1 MEEELIITTEDEPQE
16 PEVTDAPAEPE
27 EPPKEEK
34 EDPLETLKAEN
45 EKTRKALEDAQ
56 KEINRLG
63 YKLRKTEEKKETK
76 EETPTF
82 SKGQLLQLWNEHKDD
97 PAILMQIVEEMQK
110 TAGKGIEEAAEKK
123 IDITN
128 KKTEMDKFLSTA
140 FPDVIK
146 EDTEEHRAVQGA
158 VDFLHLEGHPF
169 ARFLAVGAMQLQRL
183 PKIIEDIK
191 EQTRKELLGKTA
203 DEKRKEGIKN
213 ASPTTSG
220 KTEKPKAATLTPS
233 QMESAKRLG
242 FDKDPKKLARYAEM
256 VGAKGG
262 TYATA

>member
-1 MEEELIITTEDEPQE
+1 MADEELIITTEEEPQE
-16 PEVTDAPAEPE
+16 PEETPAEVPE
-27 EPPKEEK
+27 EKEEEPK

-63 YKLRKTEEKKETK
+63 YKLRKPEEKKETK

-128 KKTEMDKFLSTA
+128 KRTEMDKFLSTA

-146 EDTEEHRAVQGA
+146 EDTGEHRAVQGA

-203 DEKRKEGIKN
+203 EEKRKEGIKN
-213 ASPTTSG
+213 ASPTPGG